1 MHRPLNEAHL
11 ALDTA
16 LAPRARPVVF
26 GLGVENHTFP
36 AHTLPKRGGGR
47 YSEREKRAMRKRMVA
62 QDERGRCIV
71 TI

>member
-11 ALDTA
+11 ALNTV

-36 AHTLPKRGGGR
+36 AHTLPKRDRGR
-47 YSEREKRAMRKRMVA
+47 YSEREKEDNEKGDGGTR
-62 QDERGRCIV
+62 
-71 TI
+71 